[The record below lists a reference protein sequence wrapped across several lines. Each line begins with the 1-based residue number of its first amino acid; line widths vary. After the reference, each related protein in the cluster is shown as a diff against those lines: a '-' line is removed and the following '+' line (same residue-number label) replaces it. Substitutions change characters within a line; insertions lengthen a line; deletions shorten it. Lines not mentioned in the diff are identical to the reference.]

1 MEVKEKLH
9 FKIGLSGSSKQKQ
22 PAFTISIDE
31 VEYHRSM
38 LTQDPAVVEYF
49 EFTADM
55 LDGEHSIN
63 VTLLNKESSDTT
75 QDSSGTIINDMILCI
90 ESIEIDEIDIG
101 VLKWT
106 VSSYFPVYPSEYNNE
121 NQKSIKEVKNCVNL
135 GWNGTWKLPFASP
148 FYIWLIENL

>member
-1 MEVKEKLH
+1 
-9 FKIGLSGSSKQKQ
+9 
-22 PAFTISIDE
+22 
-31 VEYHRSM
+31 M

-101 VLKWT
+101 VLKRT

-148 FYIWLIENL
+148 FYIWLLENL